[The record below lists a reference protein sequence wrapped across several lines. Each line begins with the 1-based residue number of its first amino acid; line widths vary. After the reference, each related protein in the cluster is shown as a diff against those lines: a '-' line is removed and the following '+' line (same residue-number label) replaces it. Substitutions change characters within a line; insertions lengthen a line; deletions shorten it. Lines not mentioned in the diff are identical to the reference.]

1 MSKPAHQIIHDDT
14 DNTTDNTVNT
24 DYVNPINNAD
34 TLMDTVVRYNG

>member
-14 DNTTDNTVNT
+14 DNTNSTVNT
-24 DYVNPINNAD
+24 DYVNPINNAN